1 MKVLTFLVKSAMK
14 LSRMSIF
21 LDMKKNLKSNLV
33 VVVVFILESKAGI
46 KITAGQQTM
55 SGLIAELTVNLSSY
69 HAVMLT
75 GHI

>member
-1 MKVLTFLVKSAMK
+1 MK

-21 LDMKKNLKSNLV
+21 LEYEKKNSKSNLV

-55 SGLIAELTVNLSSY
+55 SGLIAELTGQPFILP
-69 HAVMLT
+69 VMLT

>member
-1 MKVLTFLVKSAMK
+1 
-14 LSRMSIF
+14 
-21 LDMKKNLKSNLV
+21 MKKNLKSNLV

-55 SGLIAELTVNLSSY
+55 SGLIAELTSQPFILP
-69 HAVMLT
+69 VMLT